1 VSVTV
6 LEAEAYVRRS
16 KALLTEEER
25 EGVRTFLA
33 EYPQGGEVV
42 PGLSGLRKLRW
53 TQRSRNKGKRGGT
66 RIVYFYAVADRIVL
80 LYAYSK
86 DEKEDLTNADR
97 KNLKAAAEEI
107 KAAIAKNKPRSHD

>member
-1 VSVTV
+1 M
-6 LEAEAYVRRS
+6 
-16 KALLTEEER
+16 
-25 EGVRTFLA
+25 
-33 EYPQGGEVV
+33 
-42 PGLSGLRKLRW
+42 
-53 TQRSRNKGKRGGT
+53 
-66 RIVYFYAVADRIVL
+66 YFYAIADRIVL

>member
-1 VSVTV
+1 V
-6 LEAEAYVRRS
+6 YVPFWQNTRKAVRS
-16 KALLTEEER
+16 YRACPDY
-25 EGVRTFLA
+25 GSCD
-33 EYPQGGEVV
+33 G
-42 PGLSGLRKLRW
+42 RK
-53 TQRSRNKGKRGGT
+53 RSRNKGKRGGT
-66 RIVYFYAVADRIVL
+66 RIVYFYAAADRIVL